1 MTTAIHLAGPSD
13 LAKVTSLMAR
23 YHEEAGLPYDD
34 AHRDAAVSPLL
45 DGSPLGAVWLVG
57 PARAPLGYVLL
68 GFGWSTHHA
77 GMTGHLQEIFI
88 RPSVRR
94 RGIGTEVIHAIA
106 VSLREAGLNALE
118 VRASDKDAS
127 HVRFCQRAGFREAAE
142 TLILT
147 DPL

>member
-1 MTTAIHLAGPSD
+1 MTTAIHLAGPAD
-13 LAKVTSLMAR
+13 LAKVTSLMQR

-34 AHRDAAVSPLL
+34 AHREAAASPLL
-45 DGSPLGAVWLVG
+45 EGSPLGAVWLVG

-106 VSLREAGLNALE
+106 VSLRDAGLKALE
-118 VRASDKDAS
+118 VRAGDETDS
-127 HVRFCQRAGFREAAE
+127 HVSFCRRAGFKETAT